1 MRARSLASAGLSG
14 LLLAVPAGYQSPASA
29 PRVAA
34 TEALLARVAAFL
46 DTYER
51 SLPAIVAEENY
62 TQRASVEGR
71 LGMESRT
78 LRSDVLVIADED
90 YGWISF
96 RDVFEVDGRAVRSRD
111 QRLVD
116 LFLSPHGDRFAQAR
130 RIVAEG
136 ARFNLNVSGFDV
148 HRTIN
153 MPLVALRFLRR
164 FNQSRSLF
172 RIAGDARVGSLLS
185 TLLEFEEQSM
195 PRVISSPDA
204 AAARG
209 RFWVE
214 PGSGRILRSE
224 LSFETGTVD
233 QKTPLRSRVRVS
245 YGWDERV
252 NEWLPLSMQEEYRV
266 AAALIEGVASY
277 SNFRRF
283 TVATSADIKRDLNE
297 HR

>member
-1 MRARSLASAGLSG
+1 MRARHLASAASLSG
-14 LLLAVPAGYQSPASA
+14 LLLSVPPGHQPPPSASGG
-29 PRVAA
+29 AA
-34 TEALLARVAAFL
+34 TDALLARVAAYL

-51 SLPAIVAEENY
+51 SLPAIVAEEEY

-71 LGMESRT
+71 LGMEGIT

-96 RDVFEVDGRAVRSRD
+96 RDVFEVDGRAVRSRN
-111 QRLVD
+111 QRLMD
-116 LFLSPHGDRFAQAR
+116 LFLKAHGDRYAQAL

-136 ARFNLNVSGFDV
+136 ARFNLNVTGFDV

-164 FNQSRSLF
+164 SNQSRSLF
-172 RIAGDARVGSLLS
+172 RIAGETRVDSLLA
-185 TLLEFEEQSM
+185 TLLDFEEHSM
-195 PRVISSPDA
+195 PRLISSPDA

-224 LSFETGTVD
+224 LSFETGAVG
-233 QKTPLRSRVRVS
+233 QKTRLRSRVRVS
-245 YGWDERV
+245 YARDERV
-252 NEWLPLSMQEEYRV
+252 NEWLPSSMEEEYRV

-283 TVATSADIKRDLNE
+283 TVATSTDIKPD
-297 HR
+297 H

>member
-1 MRARSLASAGLSG
+1 MRARFLASAASLSG
-14 LLLAVPAGYQSPASA
+14 LLLAVPAGHQTPAS
-29 PRVAA
+29 PRDGAA
-34 TEALLARVAAFL
+34 TEALLARVATFL
-46 DTYER
+46 DAYER
-51 SLPAIVAEENY
+51 SLPAIVGEEKY
-62 TQRASVEGR
+62 TQRATVEGR
-71 LGMESRT
+71 LGMTGRT

-116 LFLSPHGDRFAQAR
+116 LFLKPHGDRFAQAR

-136 ARFNLNVSGFDV
+136 ARFNLDVSGFDL

-164 FNQSRSLF
+164 SNQSRSLF
-172 RIAGDARVGSLLS
+172 RIAGEARVD
-185 TLLEFEEQSM
+185 TLLATLLDFEERSM

-214 PGSGRILRSE
+214 PGTGRVLRSE
-224 LSFETGTVD
+224 LTFETSAVD
-233 QKTPLRSRVRVS
+233 QKTPLRIRIGVS
-245 YGWDERV
+245 YGRDDRV

-266 AAALIEGVASY
+266 AAALIESVASY

-283 TVATSADIKRDLNE
+283 TVATSANIKRDN
-297 HR
+297 